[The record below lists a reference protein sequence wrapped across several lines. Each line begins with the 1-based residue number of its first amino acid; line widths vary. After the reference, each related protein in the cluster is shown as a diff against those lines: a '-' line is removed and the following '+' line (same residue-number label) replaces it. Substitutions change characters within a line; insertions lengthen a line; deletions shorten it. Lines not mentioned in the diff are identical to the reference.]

1 MQNARLKSYLNLHLI
16 VFIWGFTAILG
27 ALITISADIIVW
39 YRMLFAAFFLA
50 FYIFFSK
57 KSFRITG
64 DALLK
69 LILVG
74 FLIALHWI
82 FFFHAIHISNV
93 SITLSVFSLGA
104 FLASLL
110 EPLFYGRKVLWYE
123 VFFGLII
130 IVALSIIMQVEV
142 SYFKGMLF
150 AFASIVLGVL
160 FTLFNGKLIQ
170 KHDSAVITF
179 YEFLAGVFFISCYFI
194 VQNKFTIE
202 FFTVSFNNWVLLL
215 VLSSVCTAYAF
226 TASVNVM
233 KQLSPYTVMLT
244 TNLEPVY
251 GIVLAYFIIGEKEKM
266 SASFYV
272 GAIIIILTVILNGV
286 LKHRRNNKIKA
297 TDASEKSI
305 L

>member
-1 MQNARLKSYLNLHLI
+1 MPNDRLKSYLNLHLI

-27 ALITISADIIVW
+27 ALITIDADVIVW
-39 YRMLFAAFFLA
+39 YRMLLAAFFLA

-57 KSFRITG
+57 KSFRISG

-69 LILVG
+69 LSFVG
-74 FLIALHWI
+74 LLIALHWI
-82 FFFHAIHISNV
+82 LFFHAIHVSNV

-130 IVALSIIMQVEV
+130 IAALAIIMQVEV
-142 SYFKGMLF
+142 NYFDGMIY
-150 AFASIVLGVL
+150 AFISILLGVL
-160 FTLFNGKLIQ
+160 FTLCNGKLIQ

-179 YEFLAGVFFISCYFI
+179 YEFLAGIFFISVYFLI
-194 VQNKFTIE
+194 QNKFSAAVFDIS
-202 FFTVSFNNWVLLL
+202 VKDWSLLFIL
-215 VLSSVCTAYAF
+215 ASVCTAYAF
-226 TASVNVM
+226 TASVKVM
-233 KQLSPYTVMLT
+233 EKLSPYTVMLT

-266 SASFYV
+266 SPLFYI
-272 GAIIIILTVILNGV
+272 GAVIIILTVILNGI
-286 LKHRRNNKIKA
+286 LKHRKEFKVKTTNN
-297 TDASEKSI
+297 S
-305 L
+305 